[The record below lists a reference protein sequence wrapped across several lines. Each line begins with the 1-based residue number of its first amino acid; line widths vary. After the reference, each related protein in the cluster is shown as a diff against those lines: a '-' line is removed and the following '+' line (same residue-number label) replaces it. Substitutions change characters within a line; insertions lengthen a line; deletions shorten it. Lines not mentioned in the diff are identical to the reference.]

1 MMRTILCVV
10 ATLCWLT
17 AGAAEIY
24 VNGVKAD
31 GLTAQ
36 EFKNCTVKFDEKGAV
51 HITAPGV
58 KLLAEG
64 AAPDPAKLSAQYFVA
79 LTLSQAAAG
88 TIRIVVNGT
97 EADAVKPGEKNKI
110 VEITKFLRPGANK
123 VLVMAG
129 PEKAAVPVQVLI
141 GAGRDTAG
149 SLELA
154 PTVDKQLSLSDKGL
168 SETFDITAR

>member
-1 MMRTILCVV
+1 MKRTMLGVV
-10 ATLCWLT
+10 AMLCWLT
-17 AGAAEIY
+17 AAAADVY

-36 EFKNCTVKFDEKGAV
+36 EFKNCTVKFDEKGEV

-64 AAPDPAKLSAQYFVA
+64 ATTEAAKLSAQYFVA

-88 TIRIVVNGT
+88 AIRIVVNGT
-97 EADAVKPGEKNKI
+97 EADMVKPGEKTKI
-110 VEITKFLRPGANK
+110 IEITKFLRPGANK

-141 GAGRDTAG
+141 GTGRNTAG
-149 SLELA
+149 SLELTPA
-154 PTVDKQLSLSDKGL
+154 IDKQVSLADKGL